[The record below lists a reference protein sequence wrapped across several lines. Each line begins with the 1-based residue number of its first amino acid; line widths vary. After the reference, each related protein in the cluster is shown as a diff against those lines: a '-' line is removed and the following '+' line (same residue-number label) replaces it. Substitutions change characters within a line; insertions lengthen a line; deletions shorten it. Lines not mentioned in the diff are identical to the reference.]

1 MPSHRW
7 LMSILDE
14 LSSKHLIFRHN
25 HSVTSVTA
33 AATYQPLHGLI
44 RYISGVSSAGPER
57 CEPRISSRLLSSD
70 QLPQ

>member
-14 LSSKHLIFRHN
+14 LSSKQLIFRHN
-25 HSVTSVTA
+25 QGVTNVMA

-44 RYISGVSSAGPER
+44 RHISGVSSAGPKR
-57 CEPRISSRLLSSD
+57 CEPRISSHLLSSD